1 MFFLNVYSWFIRNL
15 ERFNY
20 EPISGGDLR
29 PTQYQVEYKSS
40 LLIIQEFVSLIAVEA
55 GDLRYNIK
63 LVTLYP
69 HLSAQMPR
77 LSADFVK
84 KLLLKDGDK
93 SAQVDCKGRICNK
106 NECLKHVV

>member
-1 MFFLNVYSWFIRNL
+1 M
-15 ERFNY
+15 ERYNY
-20 EPISGGDLR
+20 ELISSGGLR
-29 PTQYQVEYKSS
+29 PPQHQVEYKSS
-40 LLIIQEFVSLIAVEA
+40 LLIIQEFVSLIAVES